1 MDMKP
6 FYDNPIIS
14 GKAKAKLQL
23 FFCLS
28 TMASVSAPAQTTFT
42 TNSLPCQFGEDY
54 CSYYSTNV
62 NVTAMLALATNGAP
76 PVPGGGT
83 NVSQFWDFS
92 QAEQPCETVL
102 RTDIIAPEDGAN
114 SGQFPDAT
122 YAEQDTL
129 EPTNQIGWLYYGFT
143 DSGTNSGRL
152 CYGID
157 APEDVPVT
165 EWAVFVPPT
174 VDIPS
179 TVQFGQTWSGSLY
192 WLSIYFEII
201 PVSNYYS
208 YSASVDAFGTLVL
221 PEIGAVPA
229 LRVHEIESYTV
240 SVASDPPLLLDINTN
255 QYYYWLVPG
264 IGVAAQVLLL
274 GNNVLYPTDL
284 PYTNMVQRMYYA
296 SYFTNS
302 GSTSPPSGPTLSPFP
317 TDLYIQ
323 EQSGSV
329 VLNWTLSN
337 AVNFRIDYTGPL
349 ATNWQALGNTTSTSW
364 TDTITAAQR
373 FYRVVGLP

>member
-1 MDMKP
+1 
-6 FYDNPIIS
+6 
-14 GKAKAKLQL
+14 
-23 FFCLS
+23 
-28 TMASVSAPAQTTFT
+28 MASVSAPAQTTFT
-42 TNSLPCQFGEDY
+42 TNSLPCQFGEY
-54 CSYYSTNV
+54 NRSYYSTNV
-62 NVTAMLALATNGAP
+62 NVTGMLALATNGGP
-76 PVPGGGT
+76 PPPGGCT
-83 NVSQFWDFS
+83 NVAQNWNFS
-92 QAEQPCETVL
+92 NAQQPYETVL

-152 CYGID
+152 CYGLD

-179 TVQFGQTWSGSLY
+179 TVQFGQTWSGSLD

-201 PVSNYYS
+201 AVSNYYS

-240 SVASDPPLLLDINTN
+240 SVVSDPPLLLDINTN

-284 PYTNMVQRMYYA
+284 PYTNTVQRMYYA

-302 GSTSPPSGPTLSPFP
+302 ANSGSTSPPFL

-337 AVNFRIDYTGPL
+337 AVNFRIDYRGPL
-349 ATNWQALGNTTSTSW
+349 AKNWQTLGYTTSTSW

-373 FYRVVGLP
+373 FYRVVGIP